1 MPLPLLVRCLPGS
14 DIVGLNIGVELVLEL
29 GDKLFDACVLTGSH
43 IVVIEFF
50 PVVAC
55 NAVVNLR
62 AILVVHV
69 QDARADTLDIRSV
82 EREVQERVDAGSLL
96 QRFQIGIVVGI
107 GAVVDER
114 VLAGADDPSL
124 DAVAVVRRGAGADIA
139 GGMVPSAF
147 LV

>member
-1 MPLPLLVRCLPGS
+1 MVRCLPES
-14 DIVGLNIGVELVLEL
+14 DIVGLNVGVELVLEL
-29 GDKLFDACVLTGSH
+29 GDKLFNACVLTGSH

-55 NAVVNLR
+55 NAVVKLR

-69 QDARADTLDIRSV
+69 QEARTDTLDIRSV

-96 QRFQIGIVVGI
+96 QRFQIRIVVGI

-124 DAVAVVRRGAGADIA
+124 DAVAVVRRGDA
-139 GGMVPSAF
+139 PE
-147 LV
+147 

>member
-1 MPLPLLVRCLPGS
+1 MQRFPLPLLDWNLPGS
-14 DIVGLNIGVELVLEL
+14 DIVGLNVGVELVLEL

-107 GAVVDER
+107 GAIVDER
-114 VLAGADDPSL
+114 VLA
-124 DAVAVVRRGAGADIA
+124 AVSYTHLTLPTKLEV
-139 GGMVPSAF
+139 
-147 LV
+147 